1 MKKIITVLICLILLS
16 CKNDGEEKKLL
27 YNQLIEYRN
36 QLKFEVK
43 DLNFY
48 ISERSDG
55 NKKITDSLLK
65 ISSEIN
71 NSYEKVKYG
80 ERNKIIELRNKLNK
94 KYNLH
99 ENFETENYS
108 ENVSD
113 TVFNRLMEIDFLKL
127 ERSFQNFYLLKKGCI

>member
-1 MKKIITVLICLILLS
+1 MKKIITVLICLIVLS

-27 YNQLIEYRN
+27 YNQLLEYRN
-36 QLKFEVK
+36 QLKFEVR

-65 ISSEIN
+65 ISKEIN
-71 NSYEKVKYG
+71 NSFEKVKYG
-80 ERNKIIELRNKLNK
+80 ERNKIIEIRNKLNK

-99 ENFETENYS
+99 RRKTFLN
-108 ENVSD
+108 
-113 TVFNRLMEIDFLKL
+113 DFSLHL
-127 ERSFQNFYLLKKGCI
+127 VVDL